1 MARLKVLYPGNHT
14 SSGNIGADIEN
25 IVRYLNSAE
34 LGDYTVAELLK
45 VLYDNEGVLQAPVQ
59 LRNDTIN
66 GLQYR
71 VGTYAEAE
79 EGWKQLATAAEIRGN
94 SGSDVGTIG
103 APLFS
108 ARIDVIINE
117 ADDNG
122 DIAYPTGTTEFNYIH
137 EDADEIVVYL
147 NGALLARSDYTNTPA
162 DNTVTLNDATDE
174 NDLVT
179 IYKVQSA
186 NDSGF
191 VREDVI
197 AGTSQAVFPFVHN
210 EDQKVL
216 VYRNGVLQRQGGT
229 NDYTQQPANSTITF
243 TSALT
248 AGDLVTFIIVEDT
261 SQVRVSGLMT
271 EDKFTD
277 SNGFI
282 PFAKLA
288 IDDDQIPQTKVDGI
302 STLLAN
308 RGRVYVSASEPVSA
322 NAGDMWVDIAASPNV
337 LKFYN
342 GTGWLLTSPDTGIPA
357 FTTVNALQFLRVNS
371 TGGGLEFANVD
382 FTALVP
388 KTYIGAADGVA
399 GLDATGRL
407 PIAQLPDTFATRSFF
422 FQQSGSITNQDYVVT
437 RAFKQNVRI
446 DAIAAKT
453 NSGTANIQLKVNGI
467 NAGDV
472 IPVSSTLT
480 EQNLSASIAI
490 DATTTSRE
498 IAFTVTSATSATD
511 IEVTLAAVI
520 TNV

>member
-45 VLYDNEGVLQAPVQ
+45 VLYDEDGILKAPVQ
-59 LRNDTIN
+59 IRNDTIN

-79 EGWKQLATAAEIRGN
+79 EGWKQLATSAEIRGN
-94 SGSDVGTIG
+94 SGSDVGIIG

-117 ADDNG
+117 ADENG

-147 NGALLARSDYTNTPA
+147 NGALLALGDYTNTPA
-162 DNTVTLNDATDE
+162 DNTVTLDDATDE
-174 NDLVT
+174 NDLIT

-288 IDDDQIPQTKVDGI
+288 ISDDEIPQNKVNGI

-357 FTTVNALQFLRVNS
+357 FTTTNALQFLRVNS

-422 FQQSGSITNQDYVVT
+422 FQQSGSISNQDYVVT
-437 RAFKQNVRI
+437 RAFKQNVRV

-453 NSGTANIQLKVNGI
+453 TSGTANIQLKINGI

-498 IAFTVTSATSATD
+498 VAFTVTSANSATD

>member
-34 LGDYTVAELLK
+34 IGDNTIAELMK
-45 VLYDNEGVLQAPVQ
+45 VLFDRDGILAAPVQ
-59 LRNDTIN
+59 LRSDNIN

-71 VGTYAEAE
+71 VGVYPDTEK
-79 EGWKQLATAAEIRGN
+79 GWVTIAKVEEIRGAA
-94 SGSDVGTIG
+94 GSDVGTIG

-108 ARIDVIINE
+108 ARADIVINE
-117 ADDNG
+117 AN
-122 DIAYPTGTTEFNYIH
+122 ANNVVTYPTGSTVFNYIH
-137 EDADEIVVYL
+137 EAADAIVVYL
-147 NGALLARSDYTNTPA
+147 NGALLSEADYTNNPVT
-162 DNTVTLNDATDE
+162 NTVTLSEATE
-174 NDLVT
+174 ANDLVT

-191 VREDVI
+191 VRQDVT
-197 AGTSQAVFPFVHN
+197 AGQSQAVFPFVHN

-243 TSALT
+243 TSALVE
-248 AGDLVTFIIVEDT
+248 GDIVTFIIVEDT

-271 EDKFTD
+271 EDKFTNTD
-277 SNGFI
+277 GLI
-282 PFAKLA
+282 PYSKLA
-288 IDDDQIPQTKVDGI
+288 VQDAEIPRAKVEGV
-302 STLLAN
+302 TELLAN
-308 RGRVYVSASEPVSA
+308 RGRVYVSASEPQNA
-322 NAGDMWVDIAASPNV
+322 NAGDMWVDTAASPNV

-357 FTTVNALQFLRVNS
+357 FTTTNALQFLRINS

-382 FTALVP
+382 FTALIP

-422 FQQSGSITNQDYVVT
+422 FQKNGTIDNGSYTIT
-437 RAFKQNVRI
+437 RAFKQNVRV

-453 NSGTANIQLKVNGI
+453 TSGTCNIQMKINGI

-472 IPVSSTLT
+472 IPVSSSLT

-498 IAFTVTSATSATD
+498 IAFTVTSATGVSD

>member
-14 SSGNIGADIEN
+14 SSGNIGADVEN
-25 IVRYLNSAE
+25 IVRYINSAE
-34 LGDYTVAELLK
+34 LGDETLAELMRKLFDSDGILK
-45 VLYDNEGVLQAPVQ
+45 APVE
-59 LRNDTIN
+59 LRNDPIE

-71 VGTYAEAE
+71 VGEYAEKE
-79 EGWKQLATAAEIRGN
+79 EGWKQLATVEAIRGAA
-94 SGSDVGTIG
+94 GSDVGTIG

-108 ARIDVIINE
+108 ARTDVVINE
-117 ADDNG
+117 ADDEG
-122 DIAYPTGTTEFNYIH
+122 DIAYPTGTTVFNYIH
-137 EDADEIVVYL
+137 EDADAIVVYL
-147 NGALLARSDYTNTPA
+147 NGALLAEGDYTNSPTA
-162 DNTVTLNDATDE
+162 NTVTLNDATDAD
-174 NDLVT
+174 DLIT

-186 NDSGF
+186 NDSGYT
-191 VREDVI
+191 REDVI
-197 AGTSQAVFPFVHN
+197 AGQSQAVFPFVHN

-248 AGDLVTFIIVEDT
+248 EGDLVTFIIVEDT

-271 EDKFTD
+271 EDKFTNTD
-277 SNGFI
+277 GLI
-282 PFAKLA
+282 PYTKLA
-288 IDDDQIPQTKVDGI
+288 VQDAQIPRAKVEGV
-302 STLLAN
+302 TELLAN
-308 RGRVYVSASEPVSA
+308 RGRVYVSASEPTSA
-322 NAGDMWVDIAASPNV
+322 NAGDMWVDTAASPNV

-357 FTTVNALQFLRVNS
+357 FGTTNALQFLRVNS

-382 FTALVP
+382 FTSLVP

-399 GLDATGRL
+399 GLDSTGRL

-422 FQQSGSITNQDYVVT
+422 FKQTGSITNGAYTIT

-446 DAIAAKT
+446 DAIAAKSS
-453 NSGTANIQLKVNGI
+453 SGTANIQMKINGI

-498 IAFTVTSATSATD
+498 VAFEVTSASSLND

>member
-1 MARLKVLYPGNHT
+1 MARIKVLYPGNHT

-25 IVRYLNSAE
+25 IVRYLNSSE
-34 LGDYTVAELLK
+34 LGDQTLSELLK
-45 VLYDNEGVLQAPVQ
+45 KLFDGDGILQAPVE
-59 LRNDTIN
+59 LRNDNIQ

-71 VGTYAEAE
+71 VGEYTEAE
-79 EGWKQLATAAEIRGN
+79 TGWKQLATVADIRGA

-108 ARIDVIINE
+108 ARTDIVINE
-117 ADDNG
+117 ADSGGN
-122 DIAYPTGTTEFNYIH
+122 IAYPTGSTVFNYIH
-137 EDADEIVVYL
+137 EATDAIVLYV
-147 NGALLARSDYTNTPA
+147 NGALEATANFSSSPTA
-162 DNTVTLNDATDE
+162 NTVTLANATQAD
-174 NDLVT
+174 DLLT

-191 VREDVI
+191 TREDVL
-197 AGTSQAVFPFVHN
+197 AGTSQAVFPFVHS
-210 EDQKVL
+210 EDQRVL
-216 VYRNGVLQRQGGT
+216 VYRNGVLQRSGGV

-271 EDKFTD
+271 EDKFTNTD
-277 SNGFI
+277 GLI
-282 PFAKLA
+282 PFGKLA
-288 IDDDQIPQTKVDGI
+288 IADADIPRAKVEGV
-302 STLLAN
+302 TELLAN
-308 RGRVYVSASEPVSA
+308 RGRVYVSPSEPQSP
-322 NAGDMWVDIAASPNV
+322 NAGDLWVDTASSPNV

-357 FTTVNALQFLRVNS
+357 FGTTNALQFLRVNS
-371 TGGGLEFANVD
+371 TGGGLEFADVD
-382 FTALVP
+382 FTSLVP

-407 PIAQLPDTFATRSFF
+407 PINQLPDTFATRSFF
-422 FQQSGSITNQDYVVT
+422 FQQSGSITNGDYVIT

-446 DAIAAKT
+446 DAVAVKSS
-453 NSGTANIQLKVNGI
+453 SGSGNIQLKINGI

-472 IPVSSTLT
+472 IAASSSLT

-490 DATTTSRE
+490 DAVTTSKE
-498 IAFTVTSATSATD
+498 ISFTVTSANSLTD

>member
-34 LGDYTVAELLK
+34 LGDSTVAELLK
-45 VLYDNEGVLQAPVQ
+45 ILFDKEGVLQAPVQ
-59 LRNDTIN
+59 IRNDNIN
-66 GLQYR
+66 GLEYR
-71 VGTYAEAE
+71 VGSYPEAE
-79 EGWKQLATAAEIRGN
+79 DGWKSLATATELRGAA
-94 SGSDVGTIG
+94 GSDVGTIG

-108 ARIDVIINE
+108 SRLDLVINA
-117 ADDNG
+117 ADG
-122 DIAYPTGTTEFNYIH
+122 DGVIANPTGTVAFNYIH
-137 EDADEIVVYL
+137 EIADRIVIYL
-147 NGALLARSDYTNTPA
+147 NGALLAEADYTNDPA
-162 DNTVTLNDATDE
+162 SNTVTLNDATDDG
-174 NDLVT
+174 DLVT

-191 VREDVI
+191 TRQDVL
-197 AGTSQAVFPFVHN
+197 AGQSQAVFPFVHN

-216 VYRNGVLQRQGGT
+216 VYRNGILQRQGGT

-243 TSALT
+243 TSALVEN
-248 AGDLVTFIIVEDT
+248 DLVTLVIVEDT

-277 SNGFI
+277 SNGFV
-282 PFAKLA
+282 PFAKLS
-288 IDDDQIPQTKVDGI
+288 ISDDEIPQTKVNGI

-308 RGRVYVSASEPVSA
+308 RGRVYVSPSEPQSA
-322 NAGDMWVDIAASPNV
+322 NAGDFWVDIAASPNV

-357 FTTVNALQFLRVNS
+357 FATTNALQFLRVNS
-371 TGGGLEFANVD
+371 TGGGLEFADVD
-382 FTALVP
+382 FTALIP

-422 FQQSGSITNQDYVVT
+422 FQKDGSISNQDLVVT

-453 NSGTANIQLKVNGI
+453 NAGTANIQLKVNGI

-498 IAFTVTSATSATD
+498 IAFSVTSATGVTD

>member
-1 MARLKVLYPGNHT
+1 MARLKVLFPGNHT
-14 SSGNIGADIEN
+14 SSGNIGADVEN

-34 LGDYTVAELLK
+34 VGDYTLAELIK
-45 VLYDNEGVLQAPVQ
+45 GLYDTNGVLKAPVE
-59 LRNDTIN
+59 LRNDSTN

-71 VGTYAEAE
+71 VGSYTEAE
-79 EGWKQLATAAEIRGN
+79 DGWQLLAASTAIRGA

-108 ARIDVIINE
+108 ARQDIVINE
-117 ADDNG
+117 ADG
-122 DIAYPTGTTEFNYIH
+122 SGTIANPTGTTSFNFLH
-137 EDADEIVVYL
+137 EAADAIVVYL
-147 NGALLARSDYTNTPA
+147 NGALQAETTYTNSNTA
-162 DNTVTLNDATDE
+162 NTVTLSQATSAA
-174 NDLVT
+174 DLVT

-191 VREDVI
+191 TRQDVL
-197 AGTSQAVFPFVHN
+197 AGVSQAVFPFVHN

-216 VYRNGVLQRQGGT
+216 VHRNGVLQRQGGT

-243 TSALT
+243 TSAMT
-248 AGDLVTFIIVEDT
+248 QNDLVTFMIVEDT

-271 EDKFTD
+271 EDKFT
-277 SNGFI
+277 NTAGFI
-282 PFAKLA
+282 PFSKLA
-288 IDDDQIPQTKVDGI
+288 IADAEIPQAKVNGI
-302 STLLAN
+302 TALLTN
-308 RGRVYVSASEPVSA
+308 RGRVYVSPSEPSAA
-322 NAGDMWVDIAASPNV
+322 NAGDMWVDTASSPNV

-357 FTTVNALQFLRVNS
+357 FGTVNALQFLRINS
-371 TGGGLEFANVD
+371 TGGGLEFADVD
-382 FTALVP
+382 FTAVVP

-422 FQQSGSITNQDYVVT
+422 FQKSGSVSNGDLVIT

-446 DAIAAKT
+446 DAIAAKSS
-453 NSGTANIQLKVNGI
+453 SGTANIQLKINGI

-472 IPVSSTLT
+472 IPVSSSLT

-498 IAFTVTSATSATD
+498 VGFSVSSANSLQD

>member
-25 IVRYLNSAE
+25 IVRYLNSSE
-34 LGDYTVAELLK
+34 LGDQTIAELLRK
-45 VLYDNEGVLQAPVQ
+45 LFDTDGILQAPVE
-59 LRNDTIN
+59 LRKDNIE

-71 VGTYAEAE
+71 VGEYTEAE
-79 EGWKQLATAAEIRGN
+79 IGWKQLATVDQIRGAA
-94 SGSDVGTIG
+94 GSDVGTIG

-108 ARIDVIINE
+108 ARFDVVVNE
-117 ADDNG
+117 ADG
-122 DIAYPTGTTEFNYIH
+122 DGNIAYPTGTTVFNFIH
-137 EDADEIVVYL
+137 EQADAIVVYL
-147 NGALLARSDYTNTPA
+147 NGALLAAADYANDPSA
-162 DNTVTLNDATDE
+162 NTVTLTTATDAD
-174 NDLVT
+174 DLVT

-197 AGTSQAVFPFVHN
+197 AGTSQAVFPFVHSS
-210 EDQKVL
+210 DQKVL

-248 AGDLVTFIIVEDT
+248 SGDLVTFIIVEDT

-271 EDKFTD
+271 EDKFTNT
-277 SNGFI
+277 NGLI
-282 PFAKLA
+282 PYNKLA
-288 IDDDQIPQTKVDGI
+288 IEDADIPRSKVEGV
-302 STLLAN
+302 TELLAN
-308 RGRVYVSASEPVSA
+308 RGRVYVSSSEPLTA
-322 NAGDMWVDIAASPNV
+322 NAGDMWVDTASSPNV

-357 FTTVNALQFLRVNS
+357 FGTINGLQFLRVNS
-371 TGGGLEFANVD
+371 TGGGLEFADVD

-399 GLDATGRL
+399 GLDATGKL

-422 FQQSGSITNQDYVVT
+422 FQQSGSITNGDYVIT

-446 DAIAAKT
+446 DAIAVKS
-453 NSGTANIQLKVNGI
+453 NSGSGNVQLKINGI
-467 NAGDV
+467 NAGDLV
-472 IPVSSTLT
+472 AASSTLT

-490 DATTTSRE
+490 DAVTTSKE
-498 IAFTVTSATSATD
+498 IAFTVSSANNMTD
-511 IEVTLAAVI
+511 VEVTLAAVI

>member
-25 IVRYLNSAE
+25 IVRYLNSSE
-34 LGDYTVAELLK
+34 LGDQTIAELLK
-45 VLYDNEGVLQAPVQ
+45 KLFDTDGILKAPVE
-59 LRNDTIN
+59 LRKDNIE

-71 VGTYAEAE
+71 VGEYTEAE
-79 EGWKQLATAAEIRGN
+79 IGWKQLATVDQIRGAA
-94 SGSDVGTIG
+94 GSDVGTIG

-108 ARIDVIINE
+108 ARFDVVVNE
-117 ADDNG
+117 ADG
-122 DIAYPTGTTEFNYIH
+122 DGNIVYPTGTTVFNFIH
-137 EDADEIVVYL
+137 EQADAIVVYL
-147 NGALLARSDYTNTPA
+147 NGALLAATDYTNDPSA
-162 DNTVTLNDATDE
+162 NTVTLTTATDAD
-174 NDLVT
+174 DLVT

-191 VREDVI
+191 VREDVT
-197 AGTSQAVFPFVHN
+197 AGTSQAVFPFVHSA
-210 EDQKVL
+210 DQKVL

-271 EDKFTD
+271 EDKFTNT
-277 SNGFI
+277 NGLI
-282 PFAKLA
+282 PYNKLA
-288 IDDDQIPQTKVDGI
+288 IEDADIPRSKVEGV
-302 STLLAN
+302 TELLAN
-308 RGRVYVSASEPVSA
+308 RGRVYVSSSEPIGA
-322 NAGDMWVDIAASPNV
+322 NAGDMWVDTAASPNV

-357 FTTVNALQFLRVNS
+357 FGTINGLQFLRVNS
-371 TGGGLEFANVD
+371 TGGGLEFADVD

-399 GLDATGRL
+399 GLDATGKL

-422 FQQSGSITNQDYVVT
+422 FQQSGSISNGDYVIT

-446 DAIAAKT
+446 DAIAVKS
-453 NSGTANIQLKVNGI
+453 NSGSGNIQLKINGI
-467 NAGDV
+467 NAGDLV
-472 IPVSSTLT
+472 AASSTLT

-490 DATTTSRE
+490 DAVTTSKE
-498 IAFTVTSATSATD
+498 IAFTVSSANNMTD
-511 IEVTLAAVI
+511 VEVTLAAVI

>member
-34 LGDYTVAELLK
+34 VGDYTLSELIK
-45 VLYDNEGVLQAPVQ
+45 VLFDSAGVLKAPVE
-59 LRNDTIN
+59 LRNDN
-66 GLQYR
+66 LAGLQYR
-71 VGTYAEAE
+71 VGSYTDNET
-79 EGWKQLATAAEIRGN
+79 GWETIATIADLKGT

-108 ARIDVIINE
+108 ARLDLVINE
-117 ADDNG
+117 ADSNG
-122 DIAYPTGTTEFNYIH
+122 AIANPTGTTSFNFIH
-137 EDADEIVVYL
+137 EAADAIVVYV
-147 NGALLARSDYTNTPA
+147 NGGLQATTAYTSDNTA
-162 DNTVTLNDATDE
+162 NTVTLTQATQA
-174 NDLVT
+174 NDLIT

-191 VREDVI
+191 TREDVL

-216 VYRNGVLQRQGGT
+216 VYRNGVLQRSGGT

-248 AGDLVTFIIVEDT
+248 VGDLVTFIIVEDT

-271 EDKFTD
+271 EDKFTNTD
-277 SNGFI
+277 GFI
-282 PFAKLA
+282 PFGKIAVA
-288 IDDDQIPQTKVDGI
+288 DDEVPQTKINGL

-308 RGRVYVSASEPVSA
+308 RGRVYVSPSEPTTA
-322 NAGDMWVDIAASPNV
+322 NAGDMWVDTGARPTG
-337 LKFYN
+337 LKVQN

-357 FTTVNALQFLRVNS
+357 FATTNALQFLRINS

-382 FTALVP
+382 FTSLVP
-388 KTYIGAADGVA
+388 KTFIGAADGVA
-399 GLDATGRL
+399 GLDATGKL

-422 FQQSGSITNQDYVVT
+422 FTQSGSASNGNFTVT

-446 DAIAAKT
+446 DAIAAKSS
-453 NSGTANIQLKVNGI
+453 SGSCNIQLTIDGFA
-467 NAGDV
+467 AGDV
-472 IPVSSTLT
+472 VAVSSSLNETNLT
-480 EQNLSASIAI
+480 ASISINAS
-490 DATTTSRE
+490 TTSKE
-498 IAFTVTSATSATD
+498 IGFVVSSANSLQD

>member
-14 SSGNIGADIEN
+14 SSSNIGADIEN
-25 IVRYLNSAE
+25 IVRYVNSAE
-34 LGDYTVAELLK
+34 VGDFTLQELLSVMFDK
-45 VLYDNEGVLQAPVQ
+45 DGTLVAPID
-59 LRNDTIN
+59 LRNDAVN

-71 VGTYAEAE
+71 AGVYTEIE
-79 EGWKQLATAAEIRGN
+79 QGWKTIADVADLRGT

-108 ARIDVIINE
+108 SRQDLVVNS
-117 ADDNG
+117 ADSSG
-122 DIAYPTGTTEFNYIH
+122 AIANPTGTTIFSFLH
-137 EDADEIVVYL
+137 EDADAIVVYL
-147 NGALLARSDYTNTPA
+147 NGGLQAVSSYSSDA
-162 DNTVTLNDATDE
+162 AANTVTLAEPTE
-174 NDLVT
+174 VTDLVT
-179 IYKVQSA
+179 IYKVQSS

-191 VREDVI
+191 VREDVD
-197 AGTSQAVFPFVHN
+197 AGASQAVFPFVHTV
-210 EDQKVL
+210 EQRIL
-216 VYRNGVLQRQGGT
+216 AYRNGVLQREGGT
-229 NDYTQQPANSTITF
+229 NDYTTQPANSTITF
-243 TSALT
+243 TSAMT
-248 AGDLVTFIIVEDT
+248 SGDLITLMIVEDT

-277 SNGFI
+277 ENGFV
-282 PFAKLA
+282 PYSKLSIA
-288 IDDDQIPQTKVDGI
+288 DAQIPQSKVDGI
-302 STLLAN
+302 TSLLMN
-308 RGRVYVSASEPVSA
+308 RGRVYVSASPPVSA
-322 NAGDMWVDIAASPNV
+322 NAGDFWVDTASSPNV

-357 FTTVNALQFLRVNS
+357 FTTTNSLNFLRVNS
-371 TGGGLEFANVD
+371 TGGGLEFSNID
-382 FTALVP
+382 FTAVVP

-422 FQQSGSITNQDYVVT
+422 YQSTGTVENGSYVVT
-437 RAFKQNVRI
+437 RAFKQNVRV
-446 DAIAAKT
+446 DAVAAKT
-453 NSGTANIQLKVNGI
+453 TSGTANIQLKINGI

-472 IPVSSTLT
+472 IPVSSVLT

-498 IAFTVTSATSATD
+498 VGFEVTSATGVTD

>member
-34 LGDYTVAELLK
+34 VGDFTLAELIK
-45 VLYDNEGVLQAPVQ
+45 VLFDEAGVLKAPVE
-59 LRNDTIN
+59 LRNDNIA
-66 GLQYR
+66 GLQFR
-71 VGTYAEAE
+71 VGSYTDNET
-79 EGWKQLATAAEIRGN
+79 GWETIATIADLKGA

-108 ARIDVIINE
+108 ARQDIVINE
-117 ADDNG
+117 ADSNG
-122 DIAYPTGTTEFNYIH
+122 AIANPTGTTVFNFIH
-137 EDADEIVVYL
+137 EAADAIVVYV
-147 NGALLARSDYTNTPA
+147 NGALQATTAYSNDNA
-162 DNTVTLNDATDE
+162 ANTVTLSQATQA

-191 VREDVI
+191 VREDVL

-216 VYRNGVLQRQGGT
+216 VYRNGVLQRSGGT

-248 AGDLVTFIIVEDT
+248 QGDLVTFIIVEDT

-271 EDKFTD
+271 EDKFTNTD
-277 SNGFI
+277 GFI
-282 PFAKLA
+282 PFSKIAVA
-288 IDDDQIPQTKVDGI
+288 DDEVPQNKINGL

-308 RGRVYVSASEPVSA
+308 RGRVYVSPSEPTSA
-322 NAGDMWVDIAASPNV
+322 NAGDMWVDTGASPNV

-357 FTTVNALQFLRVNS
+357 FATTNALQFLRVNS

-382 FTALVP
+382 FTSLVP
-388 KTYIGAADGVA
+388 KTFIGAADGVA
-399 GLDATGRL
+399 GLDATGKL

-422 FQQSGSITNQDYVVT
+422 FTQAGSVSNGNFTVT

-446 DAIAAKT
+446 DAVAAKCS
-453 NSGTANIQLKVNGI
+453 SGSCNIQLTIDGFA
-467 NAGDV
+467 AGDV
-472 IPVSSTLT
+472 VAVSSSLNETNLT
-480 EQNLSASIAI
+480 ASISINASTTSKEIGFVVSSAS
-490 DATTTSRE
+490 SLQ
-498 IAFTVTSATSATD
+498 D

>member
-25 IVRYLNSAE
+25 IVRYLNSSE
-34 LGDYTVAELLK
+34 LGDQTIAELLK
-45 VLYDNEGVLQAPVQ
+45 KLFDTDGILKAPVE
-59 LRNDTIN
+59 LRKDNIE

-71 VGTYAEAE
+71 VGEYTEAE
-79 EGWKQLATAAEIRGN
+79 IGWKQLATVDQIRGAA
-94 SGSDVGTIG
+94 GSDVGTIG

-108 ARIDVIINE
+108 ARFDVVVNE
-117 ADDNG
+117 ADG
-122 DIAYPTGTTEFNYIH
+122 DGNIAYPTGTTVFNFIH
-137 EDADEIVVYL
+137 EEADAIVVYL
-147 NGALLARSDYTNTPA
+147 NGALLAATDYTSDPSA
-162 DNTVTLNDATDE
+162 NTVTLTTATDAD
-174 NDLVT
+174 DLVT

-191 VREDVI
+191 VREDVT
-197 AGTSQAVFPFVHN
+197 AGTSQAVFPFVHSA
-210 EDQKVL
+210 DQKVL

-271 EDKFTD
+271 EDKFTNT
-277 SNGFI
+277 NGLI
-282 PFAKLA
+282 PYNKLA
-288 IDDDQIPQTKVDGI
+288 IEDADIPRSKVEGV
-302 STLLAN
+302 TELLAN
-308 RGRVYVSASEPVSA
+308 RGRVYVSASEPIGA
-322 NAGDMWVDIAASPNV
+322 NAGDMWVDTASSPNV

-357 FTTVNALQFLRVNS
+357 FGTINGLQFLRVNS
-371 TGGGLEFANVD
+371 TGGGLEFADVD

-399 GLDATGRL
+399 GLDATGKL

-422 FQQSGSITNQDYVVT
+422 FQQSGSISNGDYVIT

-446 DAIAAKT
+446 DAIAVKS
-453 NSGTANIQLKVNGI
+453 NSGSGNIQLKINGI
-467 NAGDV
+467 NAGDLV
-472 IPVSSTLT
+472 AASSTLT

-490 DATTTSRE
+490 DAVTTSKE
-498 IAFTVTSATSATD
+498 IAFTVSSANNMTD
-511 IEVTLAAVI
+511 VEVTLAAVI

>member
-14 SSGNIGADIEN
+14 SSGNIGADVEN
-25 IVRYLNSAE
+25 IVRYINSSE
-34 LGDYTVAELLK
+34 LGDQTLAELLK
-45 VLYDNEGVLQAPVQ
+45 KLFDGDGILKAPVE
-59 LRNDTIN
+59 LRKDNID

-71 VGTYAEAE
+71 VGEYTEAE
-79 EGWKQLATAAEIRGN
+79 VGWQQLATVADIRGA

-108 ARIDVIINE
+108 ARQDIVVNE
-117 ADDNG
+117 ADSNG
-122 DIAYPTGTTEFNYIH
+122 AIQYPTGTTTFNFIH
-137 EDADEIVVYL
+137 EAADAIVIYV
-147 NGALLARSDYTNTPA
+147 NGALEAEANITTDNVA
-162 DNTVTLNDATDE
+162 NTVTLAQATQAS
-174 NDLVT
+174 DLIT

-191 VREDVI
+191 TREDVI

-216 VYRNGVLQRQGGT
+216 VHRNGVLQRSGGT

-271 EDKFTD
+271 EDKFTNT
-277 SNGFI
+277 NGLI
-282 PFAKLA
+282 PFNKLA
-288 IDDDQIPQTKVDGI
+288 IEDADIPRAKVEGV
-302 STLLAN
+302 TELLAN
-308 RGRVYVSASEPVSA
+308 RGRVYVSPSEPLNA
-322 NAGDMWVDIAASPNV
+322 NAGDMWVDTAASPNV

-357 FTTVNALQFLRVNS
+357 FGTTNALQFLRVNS

-382 FTALVP
+382 FTSLVP
-388 KTYIGAADGVA
+388 KTFIGAADGVA
-399 GLDATGRL
+399 GLDATGKL

-422 FQQSGSITNQDYVVT
+422 FQQSGSINNGDFVVT

-446 DAIAAKT
+446 DAIAVKT
-453 NSGTANIQLKVNGI
+453 NSGSGNVQLKINGI

-472 IPVSSTLT
+472 VAASSTLT

-490 DATTTSRE
+490 DAVTTSKE
-498 IAFTVTSATSATD
+498 IAFTVSSANSITD